1 MGMSNNKIAEGR
13 ARGSV
18 RTRTIL
24 FEDPTWEDRFDCL
37 IRLTQRTQLIK
48 ELTGT
53 DVRPARLKEQIDRRL
68 AESGD
73 KAQRPRGLGRR
84 FSSQG
89 FLSTKFE
96 RLDAAF
102 LIALHFGSRG
112 PGAFSETETNLG
124 RALDKRLEAYLSYKA
139 LIYPN
144 SAEPKVSFETY
155 CVLISGIRAR
165 AIEVHTCADC
175 GSLHPWQADQLGQPN
190 CPVCSIFD
198 LKMAQCR
205 REIEARQLQRRHAN
219 ANEQKVLGEA

>member
-1 MGMSNNKIAEGR
+1 MATNNNKVAGGR
-13 ARGSV
+13 ARGAV
-18 RTRTIL
+18 RTRTVL

-102 LIALHFGSRG
+102 LISLHFGSQG

-124 RALDKRLEAYLSYKA
+124 RALDKRLEAYLRYKS
-139 LIYPN
+139 LLYPN
-144 SAEPKVSFETY
+144 SAEPKLSFETY

-165 AIEVHTCADC
+165 AIEVHTCPDC
-175 GSLHPWQADQLGQPN
+175 GSLHPWQADQLGQPT

-205 REIEARQLQRRHAN
+205 REIEARQQQRRRAN
-219 ANEQKVLGEA
+219 AVEQRVFAEA